1 MYRFVMNATISLP
14 LHMEVSSESFHT
26 PFEDFV
32 IFLFLE
38 RFYLEKC
45 KFSML
50 KSNKEKTKK
59 IKDVTNLC
67 MIFVR
72 LTFTRIFSSYI
83 LLKYQLT
90 QAGHLKIS
98 IN

>member
-1 MYRFVMNATISLP
+1 MYRLVMNATISLP

-26 PFEDFV
+26 LFEDFV